1 MRAGRTHSGCV
12 LLGLAAL
19 LPLSAGSAERPLWEI
34 GAGVGALSI
43 PDYRGADERTSYLL
57 PLPYI
62 TYRGEA
68 FRVDREGVQGMLFS
82 SERLRLKLSVAAA
95 PPAKSGD
102 NGREG
107 MPDLDP
113 AFEIGPA
120 LEIRL
125 AENDARDTALTLN
138 FPLRA
143 VFVTD
148 LRDIDGIGW
157 VFSPY
162 LEYETRIGAGWSLDV
177 SLGPMLAGEAYHDD
191 YYEVRPAFATPQRP
205 VYDADGGYS
214 GSRVTVSLSKRFE
227 RFWIGAF
234 ARYDNLSGAT
244 FADSPL
250 VRTDHSFMAGI
261 GVAWILAQSEATVK
275 SRR

>member
-1 MRAGRTHSGCV
+1 MRPGRTCLRCV
-12 LLGLAAL
+12 LLALAAL
-19 LPLSAGSAERPLWEI
+19 FPLAARSAERPLWEL
-34 GAGVGALSI
+34 GAGIGGISI
-43 PDYRGADERTSYLL
+43 PDYRGADERTNYLL
-57 PLPYI
+57 PVPYVQ
-62 TYRGEA
+62 YRGEF
-68 FRVDREGVQGMLFS
+68 FRVDREGVQGLLFRTD
-82 SERLRLKLSVAAA
+82 RLRLKLSVAAA

-102 NGREG
+102 NVREG

-113 AFEIGPA
+113 AVEIGPA

-125 AENDARDTALTLN
+125 SENDAGDTALTLN
-138 FPLRA
+138 LPLRA
-143 VFVTD
+143 VLVTD
-148 LRDIDGIGW
+148 FRGVDGIGW

-162 LEYETRIGAGWSLDV
+162 LQYETLLGADWSLDV
-177 SLGPMLAGEAYHDD
+177 SLGPMIAGEAYHDY
-191 YYEVRPAFATPQRP
+191 YYEVAPAFATPQRP